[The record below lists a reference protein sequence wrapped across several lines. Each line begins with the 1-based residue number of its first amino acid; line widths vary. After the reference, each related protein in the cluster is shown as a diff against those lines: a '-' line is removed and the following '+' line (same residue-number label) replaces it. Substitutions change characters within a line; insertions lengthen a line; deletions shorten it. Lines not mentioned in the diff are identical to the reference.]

1 MKRCR
6 TFRNWFVGWCWV
18 AAALSL
24 PVGAGE
30 EPNVPHSVTD
40 LRRQIQGEL
49 IEPIYLSMTS
59 VSSVDLDSLID
70 NLERLT
76 IPAQP
81 TKVSAEAGSSASKA
95 SPSKAASP
103 QTAEPMAASLSS
115 AEKKGVLEAGKQAA
129 DSGEEAAKKKWL
141 ERIDE
146 IAEPVE
152 PMALAD
158 ALFRCGEYGRAERFY
173 RLAAEQ
179 IGSPS
184 EPDWQWAVFQRANC
198 LRHSQPQQARQ
209 VYEELLKQVP
219 ASRWSSAAKAATET
233 LQWYETMESSF
244 LKRIVSEPN
253 SLPE

>member
-6 TFRNWFVGWCWV
+6 TFRNWLVGLWWV
-18 AAALSL
+18 AAVLSL
-24 PVGAGE
+24 PAGAVE
-30 EPNVPHSVTD
+30 EPNVSRSVTN
-40 LRRQIQGEL
+40 LRRQIQDEM

-59 VSSVDLDSLID
+59 VSPVDLDSLIE

-81 TKVSAEAGSSASKA
+81 TKVSAEASSSASKA
-95 SPSKAASP
+95 ASSKASSP
-103 QTAEPMAASLSS
+103 PTPEPMAASASS
-115 AEKKGVLEAGKQAA
+115 AEKNGTLESDKQGA
-129 DSGEEAAKKKWL
+129 DSGEEAARKKWL
-141 ERIDE
+141 ERIDQ

-152 PMALAD
+152 PLALAD
-158 ALFRCGEYGRAERFY
+158 ALFRCGEYERAERFY

-179 IGSPS
+179 IDSPS
-184 EPDWQWAVFQRANC
+184 EADWQWAVFQRANC

>member
-1 MKRCR
+1 
-6 TFRNWFVGWCWV
+6 
-18 AAALSL
+18 
-24 PVGAGE
+24 
-30 EPNVPHSVTD
+30 
-40 LRRQIQGEL
+40 
-49 IEPIYLSMTS
+49 
-59 VSSVDLDSLID
+59 
-70 NLERLT
+70 
-76 IPAQP
+76 
-81 TKVSAEAGSSASKA
+81 
-95 SPSKAASP
+95 
-103 QTAEPMAASLSS
+103 MAASLSS
-115 AEKKGVLEAGKQAA
+115 AEKKGALEAEKQAA

-141 ERIDE
+141 ERIDQ

-158 ALFRCGEYGRAERFY
+158 ALFRCGEYERAERFY
-173 RLAAEQ
+173 QLAAEQ
-179 IGSPS
+179 IGSPP

-219 ASRWSSAAKAATET
+219 AGRWSSAAKAATET